1 MAIDD
6 NNALVKTPYSSYFQN
21 VTSEVVVSLGSAFE
35 ELLLKEVI
43 HELTHEYYTRGQ
55 IRVVIRFS
63 DGAMNYAQVL
73 NTSTL
78 NAELKAEHFRVYQ
91 VAVVSFI
98 DKQPSGW
105 SLGKEYTFSL
115 RDFDLTDLV
124 KGI

>member
-6 NNALVKTPYSSYFQN
+6 NNALIN
-21 VTSEVVVSLGSAFE
+21 VPTVITQGIFWNQPGISLGTEFE
-35 ELLLKEVI
+35 ELLLTEVI
-43 HELTHEYYTRGQ
+43 RELTHEYYTRGQ

-63 DGAMNYAQVL
+63 DGAMNYSEVL
-73 NTSTL
+73 SASTINTK
-78 NAELKAEHFRVYQ
+78 LKAEHFRVYQ